1 MEVLVTVSL
10 VVRVDTKDPLMP
22 HPASCLST
30 GSLHRVPIPPLAPL
44 TLCVASPDLLSSHVM
59 TLFSMKTFEL
69 KELEAKA

>member
-44 TLCVASPDLLSSHVM
+44 TLCVASPDLL
-59 TLFSMKTFEL
+59 
-69 KELEAKA
+69 